1 MILTEQLIKAFNEK
15 IAKTGSL
22 DAAFTKAV
30 WLAYNAGL
38 KDGRDEAKQ
47 KESQK

>member
-1 MILTEQLIKAFNEK
+1 MILTEQLKQAFNEK
-15 IAKTGSL
+15 LAKTGSL

-38 KDGRDEAKQ
+38 KDGRNETKQ
-47 KESQK
+47 KEAQQ